1 VLNVGLQ
8 AGILDQKVFSMFVV
22 MAVVLTFITTPLTL
36 WVYPPKYHVK
46 ANEVKGAD
54 GLGIRPISAFK
65 PAVPELGGAGTR
77 QITTRFMLVLQ
88 KIEHLSA
95 VMLLSQL
102 LEPAPATRSVPD
114 LTAPLTMVSSLA
126 STSENE
132 KAGGG
137 GGGGGGDKPS
147 RGSSAAHQFPTS
159 LPLGAPKTNTLTFDA
174 LRLVELT
181 GRTHSVMQ
189 SIETEMMARKDDML
203 QLFKQFGR
211 LRGFNVNAHVA
222 VVEQDQYPSTV
233 SSFVRDSSTEMVVI
247 PWTTSGSVASDAMLE
262 DARAVTR
269 PGTTPTPF
277 DSIFA
282 GDTHGSPVYSQ
293 FIRQVF
299 AECPA
304 DVALFIDRG
313 FGATDMNTGGG
324 QHLFLPFFGG
334 ADDRLA
340 LSMVYQLCAHPNI
353 TATVMR
359 MEVSD
364 AEAAAGGSKEHL
376 RTSSNAS
383 QDADEVIRA
392 HQSAMDANQM
402 TIVSGRRPPFEL
414 PDQISV
420 SPPGSDAPSFHY
432 SLCDVKLRTS

>member
-1 VLNVGLQ
+1 
-8 AGILDQKVFSMFVV
+8 
-22 MAVVLTFITTPLTL
+22 
-36 WVYPPKYHVK
+36 
-46 ANEVKGAD
+46 
-54 GLGIRPISAFK
+54 
-65 PAVPELGGAGTR
+65 
-77 QITTRFMLVLQ
+77 
-88 KIEHLSA
+88 
-95 VMLLSQL
+95 
-102 LEPAPATRSVPD
+102 
-114 LTAPLTMVSSLA
+114 
-126 STSENE
+126 
-132 KAGGG
+132 
-137 GGGGGGDKPS
+137 
-147 RGSSAAHQFPTS
+147 
-159 LPLGAPKTNTLTFDA
+159 
-174 LRLVELT
+174 
-181 GRTHSVMQ
+181 MQ

-359 MEVSD
+359 MDVSD
-364 AEAAAGGSKEHL
+364 AEEAAAGSKEHL

-392 HQSAMDANQM
+392 HQTAMDANQM
-402 TIVSGRRPPFEL
+402 TIVSGQRVRVWPGPNACVLMPPSRS
-414 PDQISV
+414 I
-420 SPPGSDAPSFHY
+420 AA
-432 SLCDVKLRTS
+432 CTT